1 MKTAFPNLV
10 LIVFFCLGSS
20 SCFSQNKEI
29 KADQSINYK
38 TGNPADWPKNLDAVV
53 AAPKNHKILL
63 ENENVRVIQVTL
75 KPGEV
80 EPLHH
85 HQWHSVLYIQ
95 SAGDFVDRDGVGN
108 VIFDSRTLKTPL
120 KFPMT
125 MWKDPE
131 APHSVENLSKTITLR
146 LIRVEMKK

>member
-1 MKTAFPNLV
+1 MMKKSRL
-10 LIVFFCLGSS
+10 LILLFVFCLICTST
-20 SCFSQNKEI
+20 FSQNKAGI
-29 KADQSINYK
+29 IAQTIDYK
-38 TGNPADWPKNLDAVV
+38 TGNPADWPNDQDAVI
-53 AAPKNHKILL
+53 AAPKNHKVLL
-63 ENENVRVIQVTL
+63 ENENVRVLQVSL

-85 HQWHSVLYIQ
+85 HRWHSVLYIQ
-95 SAGDFVDRDGVGN
+95 SAGDFIDRDGKGN
-108 VIFDSRTLKTPL
+108 VIFDTRQLKTPL

-125 MWKDPE
+125 MWKDAE

>member
-1 MKTAFPNLV
+1 MAR
-10 LIVFFCLGSS
+10 S
-20 SCFSQNKEI
+20 SCFSQNNETR
-29 KADQSINYK
+29 ADQSINYK
-38 TGNPADWPKNLDAVV
+38 TGNPADWPKNRDAVV
-53 AAPKNHKILL
+53 AAPRNHKILL
-63 ENENVRVIQVTL
+63 ENENVRVLQVTH
-75 KPGEV
+75 KPGEL
-80 EPLHH
+80 EPLHY

-95 SAGDFVDRDGVGN
+95 SAGDFVDRDGAGN

-131 APHSVENLSKTITLR
+131 APHSVENLNKTITLR